1 MFVTPFFEIMES
13 VFTALQQGIAPAI
26 VVVVYLIII
35 RIIDNKREAKQA
47 TLNADLI
54 KSITSISNF
63 LKKITDNILIKD
75 KDKSKIAIEDAFIA
89 SAMRINKF
97 FVQTVINNN
106 IIKNKDNILANIHNL
121 VKSEYYTTYSI
132 LSLYSINENRLSD
145 YLKSSWMTE
154 VENDIKDNIFNS
166 TLNKEHKILSFQ
178 NKLEMRFKSYITY
191 VTNNGLK

>member
-35 RIIDNKREAKQA
+35 RIIDSKREAKQA

-54 KSITSISNF
+54 KSITSVSNF

-75 KDKSKIAIEDAFIA
+75 KDKSKIAIEDTFLAN
-89 SAMRINKF
+89 AMRINKF
-97 FVQTVINNN
+97 FVQTVVNNN

-145 YLKSSWMTE
+145 YLKSSWMAE

-166 TLNKEHKILSFQ
+166 KLNKEHKILSFQ